1 MLPMAKPGLI
11 SVGIFNFLGQWNQ
24 YLLPTVLNTEPEN
37 KVLSQ
42 GLVQLAVSQGYKG
55 DWSGLFAGLVMAMLP
70 VLAAYI
76 IFQRQV
82 VAGLTAAREEQQFD
96 QLIADGVKVIAL
108 DPVDAAKAEGWVKD
122 AKAKGVK
129 VVAYDRAVPGA
140 DAYVS
145 HDNNKVGEL
154 QGQALLT
161 ALGAKAATANVVMIN
176 GDEKDPN
183 AALFKKGAHTALDGK
198 VGKIAYEASGEWDP
212 KVAGEK
218 MSAAISSV
226 GKDKI
231 GAVYSANDGMA
242 GGIITSLEN
251 AGVKGIPVGGQDAE
265 VAGVQR
271 IIAGSQTF
279 TIYKSPLQ
287 LAPEAAKF
295 AVNLLK
301 GKEIGAQ
308 GETDGVPSTLFAPVV
323 VDKTNIQST
332 VVKDGIYKAADLCTA
347 DLAAKCTELGIK

>member
-1 MLPMAKPGLI
+1 MNAVTRRAVIATAAVSMALSLAACGQAGGDDSGDKGSSTKIGL
-11 SVGIFNFLGQWNQ
+11 
-24 YLLPTVLNTEPEN
+24 LLPEN
-37 KVLSQ
+37 KTSRYEALDKPQFEKAVKAAC
-42 GLVQLAVSQGYKG
+42 GDCEVVYNNAVS
-55 DWSGLFAGLVMAMLP
+55 D
-70 VLAAYI
+70 
-76 IFQRQV
+76 V
-82 VAGLTAAREEQQFD
+82 VKQKQQFD
-96 QLIADGVKVIAL
+96 QLIADGIKVIAL
-108 DPVDAAKAEGWVKD
+108 DPVDATKAEGWVTE

-129 VVAYDRAVPGA
+129 VVAYDRAVKGA

-154 QGQALLT
+154 QGQALLA
-161 ALGAKAATANVVMIN
+161 ALGPKAATANVVMIN

-183 AALFKKGAHTALDGK
+183 AGLFKKGAHTALDGK

-226 GKDKI
+226 GKAKI
-231 GAVYSANDGMA
+231 NAVYSANDGMA
-242 GGIITSLEN
+242 GGVITSLEN
-251 AGVKGIPVGGQDAE
+251 AGIKGIPVGGQDAE
-265 VAGVQR
+265 VAGIQR

-295 AVNLLK
+295 AVNLLQ
-301 GKEIGAQ
+301 GKELGAQ
-308 GETDGVPSTLFAPVV
+308 GATDGVPSTLFPPVV
-323 VDKTNIQST
+323 VDKANIQTT
-332 VVKDGIYKAADLCTA
+332 VIKDGIYKAADLCTS

>member
-1 MLPMAKPGLI
+1 MNAVTRRAVIATAAVSMALSLAACGQAGGDDSADKGSSTKIGL
-11 SVGIFNFLGQWNQ
+11 
-24 YLLPTVLNTEPEN
+24 LLPEN
-37 KVLSQ
+37 KTSRYEALDKPQ
-42 GLVQLAVSQGYKG
+42 FEKAVQSACGDCEVVYNNAVS
-55 DWSGLFAGLVMAMLP
+55 D
-70 VLAAYI
+70 
-76 IFQRQV
+76 V
-82 VAGLTAAREEQQFD
+82 VKQKQQFD

-108 DPVDAAKAEGWVKD
+108 DPVDAEKAAGWVKD

-129 VVAYDRAVPGA
+129 VVAYDRAVAGA

-154 QGQALLT
+154 QGQALLA
-161 ALGAKAATANVVMIN
+161 ALGPKAATANVVMIN

-183 AALFKKGAHTALDGK
+183 AALFKKGAHSALDGK
-198 VGKIAYEASGEWDP
+198 VGKIAFEASGEWDP

-231 GAVYSANDGMA
+231 NAVYSANDGMA

-251 AGVKGIPVGGQDAE
+251 AGVKNVPVGGQDAE
-265 VAGVQR
+265 AAGIQR

-295 AVNLLK
+295 SVNLLK
-301 GKEIGAQ
+301 GKELGAQ
-308 GETDGVPSTLFAPVV
+308 GATDGVPSTLFAPVV

-332 VVKDGIYKAADLCTA
+332 VVKDGIYRASEICAA

>member
-1 MLPMAKPGLI
+1 MNAVTRRVVIGTAAVSMALAISACGKAGGGDGEEKGSTTKIGL
-11 SVGIFNFLGQWNQ
+11 
-24 YLLPTVLNTEPEN
+24 LLPEN
-37 KVLSQ
+37 KTARYESLDKPQFEKAVEAACSDCE
-42 GLVQLAVSQGYKG
+42 VVYNNAVS
-55 DWSGLFAGLVMAMLP
+55 D
-70 VLAAYI
+70 
-76 IFQRQV
+76 V
-82 VAGLTAAREEQQFD
+82 VKQKQQFD

-108 DPVDAAKAEGWVKD
+108 DPVDAAKAAGWVKD

-129 VVAYDRAVPGA
+129 VVAYDRAVQGA

-183 AALFKKGAHTALDGK
+183 AGLFKKGAHAALDGK
-198 VGKIAYEASGEWDP
+198 VGKVAYEASGEWDP

-218 MSAAISSV
+218 MAAAISSV

-265 VAGVQR
+265 LAGIQRIVAGT
-271 IIAGSQTF
+271 QTF

-301 GKEIGAQ
+301 GKAVGAQ

-323 VDKTNIQST
+323 VDKSNIQST
-332 VVKDGIYKAADLCTA
+332 VIKDGIYKASEVCTA
-347 DLAAKCTELGIK
+347 DLAAQCTAIGLK

>member
-1 MLPMAKPGLI
+1 MNAVTRRAVIATAAVSMALSLAACGKAGGGDSEDKGSSTKIGL
-11 SVGIFNFLGQWNQ
+11 
-24 YLLPTVLNTEPEN
+24 LLPEN
-37 KVLSQ
+37 KTSRYEALDKPQFEKAVKAACSDCE
-42 GLVQLAVSQGYKG
+42 VVYNNAVS
-55 DWSGLFAGLVMAMLP
+55 D
-70 VLAAYI
+70 
-76 IFQRQV
+76 V
-82 VAGLTAAREEQQFD
+82 VKQKQQFD

-108 DPVDAAKAEGWVKD
+108 DPVDAEKAAGWVKD

-129 VVAYDRAVPGA
+129 VVAYDRAVAGA

-183 AALFKKGAHTALDGK
+183 AGLFKKGAHTALDGK
-198 VGKIAYEASGEWDP
+198 VKVAYEASGEWDP

-218 MSAAISSV
+218 MAAAISSL

-251 AGVKGIPVGGQDAE
+251 AGIKGIPVGGQDAE
-265 VAGVQR
+265 VAGIQR
-271 IIAGSQTF
+271 IIAGTQTF

-295 AVNLLK
+295 AVNLLQ
-301 GKEIGAQ
+301 GKELGAQ
-308 GETDGVPSTLFAPVV
+308 GNTDGVPSTLFAPVV

-332 VVKDGIYKAADLCTA
+332 VVQDGIYKAADLCTA

>member
-1 MLPMAKPGLI
+1 MNAVTRRAVIATAAVSMALTLGACGKAGGGDSEDKGSSTKIGL
-11 SVGIFNFLGQWNQ
+11 
-24 YLLPTVLNTEPEN
+24 LLPEN
-37 KVLSQ
+37 KTSRYEALDKPQFEKAVKAACSDCEI
-42 GLVQLAVSQGYKG
+42 VYNNAVS
-55 DWSGLFAGLVMAMLP
+55 D
-70 VLAAYI
+70 
-76 IFQRQV
+76 V
-82 VAGLTAAREEQQFD
+82 VKQKQQFD

-108 DPVDAAKAEGWVKD
+108 DPVDAEKAAGWVKD

-129 VVAYDRAVPGA
+129 VVAYDRAVAGA

-161 ALGAKAATANVVMIN
+161 ALGAKAAAANVVMIN

-183 AALFKKGAHTALDGK
+183 AGLFKKGAHTALDGK
-198 VGKIAYEASGEWDP
+198 VKVAYEASGEWDP

-218 MSAAISSV
+218 MAAAISSL

-251 AGVKGIPVGGQDAE
+251 AGIKGIPVGGQDAE
-265 VAGVQR
+265 VAGIQR
-271 IIAGSQTF
+271 IIAGTQTF

-295 AVNLLK
+295 AVNLLQ
-301 GKEIGAQ
+301 GKELGAQ
-308 GETDGVPSTLFAPVV
+308 GNTDGVPSTLFAPVV

-332 VVKDGIYKAADLCTA
+332 VVQDGIYKAADLCTA

>member
-1 MLPMAKPGLI
+1 MNAVTRRAVIATAAVSMALSLAACGQAGGDDSADKGSSTKIGL
-11 SVGIFNFLGQWNQ
+11 
-24 YLLPTVLNTEPEN
+24 LLPEN
-37 KVLSQ
+37 KTSRYESLDKPQ
-42 GLVQLAVSQGYKG
+42 FEKAVQAACGDCEVVYNNAVS
-55 DWSGLFAGLVMAMLP
+55 D
-70 VLAAYI
+70 
-76 IFQRQV
+76 V
-82 VAGLTAAREEQQFD
+82 VKQKQQFD

-108 DPVDAAKAEGWVKD
+108 DPVDAEKAAGWVKD

-129 VVAYDRAVPGA
+129 VVAYDRAVAGA

-154 QGQALLT
+154 QGQALLA
-161 ALGAKAATANVVMIN
+161 ALGPKAATANVVMIN

-183 AALFKKGAHTALDGK
+183 AGLFKKGAHTALDGK
-198 VGKIAYEASGEWDP
+198 VGKIAFEASGEWDP

-231 GAVYSANDGMA
+231 NAVYSANDGMA

-251 AGVKGIPVGGQDAE
+251 AGVKNVPVGGQDAE
-265 VAGVQR
+265 AAGIQR

-301 GKEIGAQ
+301 GKELGAQ
-308 GETDGVPSTLFAPVV
+308 GATDGVPSTLFAPVV

-332 VVKDGIYKAADLCTA
+332 VVKDGIYRASEICAA
-347 DLAAKCTELGIK
+347 DLAAKCAELGIK

>member
-1 MLPMAKPGLI
+1 MNAVTRRAVIATAAVSMALSLAACGQAGGDDSGDKGSSTKIGL
-11 SVGIFNFLGQWNQ
+11 
-24 YLLPTVLNTEPEN
+24 LLPEN
-37 KVLSQ
+37 KTSRYEALDKPQFEKAVKAACSDCEI
-42 GLVQLAVSQGYKG
+42 VYNNAVS
-55 DWSGLFAGLVMAMLP
+55 D
-70 VLAAYI
+70 
-76 IFQRQV
+76 V
-82 VAGLTAAREEQQFD
+82 VKQKQQFD

-108 DPVDAAKAEGWVKD
+108 DPVDSAKAAGWVKD
-122 AKAKGVK
+122 AKAKDVK
-129 VVAYDRAVPGA
+129 VVAYDRAIPGA

-183 AALFKKGAHTALDGK
+183 AGLFKKGAHTALDGK

-265 VAGVQR
+265 VAGIQR
-271 IIAGSQTF
+271 IIAGTQTF

-301 GKEIGAQ
+301 GKDLGAQ
-308 GETDGVPSTLFAPVV
+308 GKTDGVPSTLFAPVV
-323 VDKTNIQST
+323 VDKTNIQTT
-332 VVKDGIYKAADLCTA
+332 VVKDCIYKAADLCTA
-347 DLAAKCTELGIK
+347 DLAAKCTELGVK

>member
-1 MLPMAKPGLI
+1 MNAVTRRAVIATAAVSMALSLAACGKAGGGDSEDKGSSTKIGL
-11 SVGIFNFLGQWNQ
+11 
-24 YLLPTVLNTEPEN
+24 LLPEN
-37 KVLSQ
+37 KTSRYEALDKPQFEKAVKAACSDCE
-42 GLVQLAVSQGYKG
+42 VVYNNAVS
-55 DWSGLFAGLVMAMLP
+55 D
-70 VLAAYI
+70 
-76 IFQRQV
+76 V
-82 VAGLTAAREEQQFD
+82 VKQKQQFD

-108 DPVDAAKAEGWVKD
+108 DPVDAEKAAGWVKD

-129 VVAYDRAVPGA
+129 VVAYDRAVAGA

-161 ALGAKAATANVVMIN
+161 ALGAKAAAANVVMIN

-183 AALFKKGAHTALDGK
+183 AGLFKKGAHTALDGK
-198 VGKIAYEASGEWDP
+198 VKVAYEASGEWDP

-218 MSAAISSV
+218 MAAAISSL

-251 AGVKGIPVGGQDAE
+251 AGIKGIPVGGQDAE
-265 VAGVQR
+265 VAGIQR
-271 IIAGSQTF
+271 IIAGTQTF

-295 AVNLLK
+295 AVNLLQ
-301 GKEIGAQ
+301 GKELGAQ
-308 GETDGVPSTLFAPVV
+308 GNTDGVPSTLFAPVV

-332 VVKDGIYKAADLCTA
+332 VVQDGIYKAADLCTA

>member
-1 MLPMAKPGLI
+1 MNAVTRRAVIATAAVSMALTLGACGKAGGGDSEDKGSSTKIGL
-11 SVGIFNFLGQWNQ
+11 
-24 YLLPTVLNTEPEN
+24 LLPEN
-37 KVLSQ
+37 KTSRYEALDKPQFEKAVKAACSDCE
-42 GLVQLAVSQGYKG
+42 VVYNNAVS
-55 DWSGLFAGLVMAMLP
+55 D
-70 VLAAYI
+70 
-76 IFQRQV
+76 V
-82 VAGLTAAREEQQFD
+82 VKQKQQFD

-108 DPVDAAKAEGWVKD
+108 DPVDAEKAAGWVKD

-129 VVAYDRAVPGA
+129 VVAYDRAVAGA

-161 ALGAKAATANVVMIN
+161 ALGAKAAAANVVMIN

-183 AALFKKGAHTALDGK
+183 AGLFKKGAHTALDGK
-198 VGKIAYEASGEWDP
+198 VKVAYEASGEWDP

-218 MSAAISSV
+218 MAAAISSL

-251 AGVKGIPVGGQDAE
+251 AGIKGIPVGGQDAE
-265 VAGVQR
+265 VAGIQR
-271 IIAGSQTF
+271 IIAGTQTF

-295 AVNLLK
+295 AVNLLQ
-301 GKEIGAQ
+301 GKELGAQ
-308 GETDGVPSTLFAPVV
+308 GNTDGVPSTLFAPVV

-332 VVKDGIYKAADLCTA
+332 VVQDGIYKAADLCTA

>member
-1 MLPMAKPGLI
+1 MNAVTRRVVIGTAAVSMALALSACGKAGGDDAGDKGSSTKIGL
-11 SVGIFNFLGQWNQ
+11 
-24 YLLPTVLNTEPEN
+24 LLPEN
-37 KVLSQ
+37 KTARYEALDKPQ
-42 GLVQLAVSQGYKG
+42 FEKAVEAACG
-55 DWSGLFAGLVMAMLP
+55 DCE
-70 VLAAYI
+70 
-76 IFQRQV
+76 V
-82 VAGLTAAREEQQFD
+82 VYNNAVADVVKQKQQFD
-96 QLIADGVKVIAL
+96 QLVADGVKVIAL
-108 DPVDAAKAEGWVKD
+108 DPVDSAKAAGWVKE
-122 AKAKGVK
+122 AQGKGVK
-129 VVAYDRAVPGA
+129 VVAYDRAVEGA

-154 QGQALLT
+154 QGQALIA
-161 ALGAKAATANVVMIN
+161 ALGAKAATAQVVMIN

-212 KVAGEK
+212 KIAGEK
-218 MSAAISSV
+218 MAAAVSSV

-242 GGIITSLEN
+242 GGIVTSLEN
-251 AGVKGIPVGGQDAE
+251 AGIKGIPVGGQDAE
-265 VAGVQR
+265 AAGIQR
-271 IIAGSQTF
+271 IIAGTQTF

-301 GKEIGAQ
+301 GKDLGAQ
-308 GETDGVPSTLFAPVV
+308 GETDGVKSTLFAPVV

-332 VVKDGIYKAADLCTA
+332 VIKDGIYAAAEICSA
-347 DLAAKCTELGIK
+347 DLAAKCAELGIK

>member
-1 MLPMAKPGLI
+1 MNAVTRRAVIATAAVSMALSLAACGQAGGGDSEDKGSSTKIGL
-11 SVGIFNFLGQWNQ
+11 
-24 YLLPTVLNTEPEN
+24 LLPEN
-37 KVLSQ
+37 KTSRYEALDKPQFEKAVKAACSDCEI
-42 GLVQLAVSQGYKG
+42 VYNNAVS
-55 DWSGLFAGLVMAMLP
+55 D
-70 VLAAYI
+70 
-76 IFQRQV
+76 V
-82 VAGLTAAREEQQFD
+82 VKQKQQFD

-108 DPVDAAKAEGWVKD
+108 DPVDSAKAEGWVKD

-129 VVAYDRAVPGA
+129 VVAYDRAIPGA

-145 HDNNKVGEL
+145 HDNAKVGEL
-154 QGQALLT
+154 QGQALLA
-161 ALGAKAATANVVMIN
+161 ALGSKAATANVVMIN

-183 AALFKKGAHTALDGK
+183 AAQFKKGAHTALDGK

-212 KVAGEK
+212 KIAGEK
-218 MSAAISSV
+218 MSAAISSL

-242 GGIITSLEN
+242 GGVITSLEN
-251 AGVKGIPVGGQDAE
+251 AGVKNIPVGGQDAE

-271 IIAGSQTF
+271 IVAGSQTF

-295 AVNLLK
+295 AVNLLQ
-301 GKEIGAQ
+301 GKELGAQ

-323 VDKTNIQST
+323 VDKANIQST
-332 VVKDGIYKAADLCTA
+332 VIADGIYKAADICTA

>member
-1 MLPMAKPGLI
+1 MNAVTRRAVIATAAVSMALSLAACGKAGGDDSADKGSSTKIGL
-11 SVGIFNFLGQWNQ
+11 
-24 YLLPTVLNTEPEN
+24 LLPEN
-37 KVLSQ
+37 KTSRYEALDKPQFEKAVKAACADCE
-42 GLVQLAVSQGYKG
+42 VVYNNAVS
-55 DWSGLFAGLVMAMLP
+55 D
-70 VLAAYI
+70 
-76 IFQRQV
+76 V
-82 VAGLTAAREEQQFD
+82 VKQKQQFD

-108 DPVDAAKAEGWVKD
+108 DPVDATKAAGWVKD

-231 GAVYSANDGMA
+231 TAVYSANDGMA

-251 AGVKGIPVGGQDAE
+251 AGIKNIPVGGQDAE
-265 VAGVQR
+265 VAGIQR
-271 IIAGSQTF
+271 IIAGTQTF

-295 AVNLLK
+295 AVNLLQ
-301 GKEIGAQ
+301 GKKIVSTM
-308 GETDGVPSTLFAPVV
+308 TDGVPSTLFAPVV

-332 VVKDGIYKAADLCTA
+332 VITDGIYKASDLCTA
-347 DLAAKCTELGIK
+347 DLAAKCAALGIK

>member
-1 MLPMAKPGLI
+1 MNAVTRRAVIATAAVSMALSLAACGQAGGGDSEDKGSSTKIGL
-11 SVGIFNFLGQWNQ
+11 
-24 YLLPTVLNTEPEN
+24 LLPEN
-37 KVLSQ
+37 KTSRYEALDKPQFEKAVKAACSDCEI
-42 GLVQLAVSQGYKG
+42 VYNNAVS
-55 DWSGLFAGLVMAMLP
+55 D
-70 VLAAYI
+70 
-76 IFQRQV
+76 V
-82 VAGLTAAREEQQFD
+82 VKQKQQFD

-108 DPVDAAKAEGWVKD
+108 DPVDSAKAEGWVKD

-129 VVAYDRAVPGA
+129 VVAYDRAIPGA

-145 HDNNKVGEL
+145 HDNAKVGEL
-154 QGQALLT
+154 QGQALLA
-161 ALGAKAATANVVMIN
+161 ALGSKAATANVVMIN

-183 AALFKKGAHTALDGK
+183 AAQFKKGAHTALDGK

-212 KVAGEK
+212 KIAGEK
-218 MSAAISSV
+218 MSAAISSL

-242 GGIITSLEN
+242 GGVITSLEN
-251 AGVKGIPVGGQDAE
+251 AGVKNIPVGGQDAE

-271 IIAGSQTF
+271 IVAGSQTF

-295 AVNLLK
+295 AVNLLQ
-301 GKEIGAQ
+301 GKEVGAQ

-323 VDKTNIQST
+323 VDKANIQST
-332 VVKDGIYKAADLCTA
+332 VIADGIYKAADICTA

>member
-1 MLPMAKPGLI
+1 MNAVTRRVVIATAAVSMSLSLAACGQAGGDDSGDKGSSTKIGL
-11 SVGIFNFLGQWNQ
+11 
-24 YLLPTVLNTEPEN
+24 LLPEN
-37 KVLSQ
+37 KTSRYESLDKPQ
-42 GLVQLAVSQGYKG
+42 FEKAVK
-55 DWSGLFAGLVMAMLP
+55 
-70 VLAAYI
+70 AACGSCE
-76 IFQRQV
+76 V
-82 VAGLTAAREEQQFD
+82 VYNNAVADVVKQKQQFD
-96 QLIADGVKVIAL
+96 QMIADGIKVIAL
-108 DPVDAAKAEGWVKD
+108 DPVDAAKAAAWVKE
-122 AKAKGVK
+122 AQGKGVK
-129 VVAYDRAVPGA
+129 VVAYDRAVQGA

-154 QGQALLT
+154 QGQALLA
-161 ALGAKAATANVVMIN
+161 ALGPKAATANVVMIN

-212 KVAGEK
+212 KIAGEK
-218 MSAAISSV
+218 MAAAISSV

-242 GGIITSLEN
+242 GGIVTSLEN

-265 VAGVQR
+265 LAGVQR
-271 IIAGSQTF
+271 IVAGTQTF

-295 AVNLLK
+295 AVNLLRGEK
-301 GKEIGAQ
+301 LGAE

-323 VDKTNIQST
+323 VDSKNIKST
-332 VVKDGIYKAADLCTA
+332 VIEDGIYSAADICTS
-347 DLAAKCTELGIK
+347 DLAAKCSALGIK

>member
-1 MLPMAKPGLI
+1 MNAVTRRAVIATAAVSMALSLAACGQAGGGDSEDKGSTTKIGL
-11 SVGIFNFLGQWNQ
+11 
-24 YLLPTVLNTEPEN
+24 LLPEN
-37 KVLSQ
+37 KTSRYEALDKPQ
-42 GLVQLAVSQGYKG
+42 FEKAVK
-55 DWSGLFAGLVMAMLP
+55 
-70 VLAAYI
+70 AACSDCEIVYNNAVAD
-76 IFQRQV
+76 V
-82 VAGLTAAREEQQFD
+82 VKQKQQFD

-108 DPVDAAKAEGWVKD
+108 DPVDSAKAEGWVKD

-129 VVAYDRAVPGA
+129 IVAYDRAVPGA

-154 QGQALLT
+154 QGQALIA

-212 KVAGEK
+212 KIAGEK
-218 MSAAISSV
+218 MSAAISSL

-242 GGIITSLEN
+242 GGVVTSLEN
-251 AGVKGIPVGGQDAE
+251 AGVKNIPVGGQDAE

-271 IIAGSQTF
+271 IVAGSQTF

-301 GKEIGAQ
+301 GKEVGAQ
-308 GETDGVPSTLFAPVV
+308 GQTDGVPSTLFAPVV

-332 VVKDGIYKAADLCTA
+332 VIADGIYKAADICTA

>member
-1 MLPMAKPGLI
+1 MNAVTRRAVIATAAVSMALSLAACGKAGGDDSADKGSSTKIGL
-11 SVGIFNFLGQWNQ
+11 
-24 YLLPTVLNTEPEN
+24 LLPEN
-37 KVLSQ
+37 KTSRYEALDKPQFEKAVKAACADCE
-42 GLVQLAVSQGYKG
+42 VVYNNAVS
-55 DWSGLFAGLVMAMLP
+55 D
-70 VLAAYI
+70 
-76 IFQRQV
+76 V
-82 VAGLTAAREEQQFD
+82 VKQKQQFD

-108 DPVDAAKAEGWVKD
+108 DPVDATKAAGWVKD

-129 VVAYDRAVPGA
+129 VVAYDRAVAGA

-183 AALFKKGAHTALDGK
+183 AALFKKGAHAALDGK

-231 GAVYSANDGMA
+231 TAVYSANDGMA

-251 AGVKGIPVGGQDAE
+251 AGIKNIPVGGQDAE
-265 VAGVQR
+265 VAGIQR
-271 IIAGSQTF
+271 IIAGTQTF

-295 AVNLLK
+295 AVNLLQ
-301 GKEIGAQ
+301 GKKIVSTM
-308 GETDGVPSTLFAPVV
+308 TDGVPSTLFAPVV

-332 VVKDGIYKAADLCTA
+332 VITDGIYKASDLCTA
-347 DLAAKCTELGIK
+347 DLAAKCTALGIK

>member
-1 MLPMAKPGLI
+1 MNAVTRRAVIATAAVSMALSLAACGQAGGGDSEDKGSSTKIGL
-11 SVGIFNFLGQWNQ
+11 
-24 YLLPTVLNTEPEN
+24 LLPEN
-37 KVLSQ
+37 KTSRYEALDKPQFEKAVKAACSDCEI
-42 GLVQLAVSQGYKG
+42 VYNNAVS
-55 DWSGLFAGLVMAMLP
+55 D
-70 VLAAYI
+70 
-76 IFQRQV
+76 V
-82 VAGLTAAREEQQFD
+82 VKQKQQFD

-108 DPVDAAKAEGWVKD
+108 DPVDSAKAAGWVKD

-129 VVAYDRAVPGA
+129 VVAYDRPVAGA

-154 QGQALLT
+154 QGQALIA
-161 ALGAKAATANVVMIN
+161 ALGSKAATANVVMIN

-183 AALFKKGAHTALDGK
+183 AGLFKKGAHTALDGK

-251 AGVKGIPVGGQDAE
+251 AGVKNVPVGGQDAE
-265 VAGVQR
+265 VAGIQR
-271 IIAGSQTF
+271 IVAGSQTF

-295 AVNLLK
+295 AVNLLQ
-301 GKEIGAQ
+301 GKELGAQ
-308 GETDGVPSTLFAPVV
+308 GESEGVPSSLFAPVV
-323 VDKTNIQST
+323 VDKTNIQTT
-332 VVKDGIYKAADLCTA
+332 VIADGIYKAADICTA

>member
-1 MLPMAKPGLI
+1 MNAVTRRAVIATAAVSMALSLAACGQAGGGDSEDKGSSTKIGL
-11 SVGIFNFLGQWNQ
+11 
-24 YLLPTVLNTEPEN
+24 LLPEN
-37 KVLSQ
+37 KTSRYEALDKPQFEKAVKAACSDCEI
-42 GLVQLAVSQGYKG
+42 VYNNAVS
-55 DWSGLFAGLVMAMLP
+55 D
-70 VLAAYI
+70 
-76 IFQRQV
+76 V
-82 VAGLTAAREEQQFD
+82 VKQKQQFD

-108 DPVDAAKAEGWVKD
+108 DPVDSAKAAGWVKD

-129 VVAYDRAVPGA
+129 IVAYDRPVAGA

-154 QGQALLT
+154 QGQALLA
-161 ALGAKAATANVVMIN
+161 ALGSKAATANVVMIN

-251 AGVKGIPVGGQDAE
+251 AGVKNVPVGGQDAE
-265 VAGVQR
+265 VAGIQR
-271 IIAGSQTF
+271 IVAGSQTF

-295 AVNLLK
+295 AVNLLQ
-301 GKEIGAQ
+301 GKELGAQ
-308 GETDGVPSTLFAPVV
+308 GESEGVPSSLFAPVV
-323 VDKTNIQST
+323 VDKTNIQTT
-332 VVKDGIYKAADLCTA
+332 VIADGIYKAADVCTA